1 MSGGRDL
8 FMATAQTDEGRTN
21 ENGQKDEGEQ
31 RGRGEKE
38 EDDEEQR
45 SLEEE
50 LANKIEEV
58 RKTPN

>member
-1 MSGGRDL
+1 
-8 FMATAQTDEGRTN
+8 MATAQTDEGRTN
-21 ENGQKDEGEQ
+21 ENGQKDEGEH
-31 RGRGEKE
+31 RGRGEK

-58 RKTPN
+58 RMKPTEERPRLI